1 MGAYATLRD
10 HLAEWAGDDA
20 QRRAIAETVTN
31 IAKAC
36 VEVARSCRA
45 RSAGR

>member
-31 IAKAC
+31 IAQAC
-36 VEVARSCRA
+36 VEVAAPCRA
-45 RSAGR
+45 RSAGK